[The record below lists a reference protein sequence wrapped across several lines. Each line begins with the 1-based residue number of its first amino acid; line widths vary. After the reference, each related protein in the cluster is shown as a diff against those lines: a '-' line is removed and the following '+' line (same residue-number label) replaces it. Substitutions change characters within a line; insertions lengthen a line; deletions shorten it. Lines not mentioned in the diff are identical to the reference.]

1 MTRVTSAAL
10 VARVIEVGESDLIA
24 TLITEQL
31 GTVSVSVRGGRRSS
45 RRVGGSLEPIHTVE
59 VDIEDRGGELMALRE
74 SRIVRARVKLAGSL
88 RALES
93 AGLAL
98 RWARHLFPPRVPEA
112 MGWRAL
118 VDLLD
123 ALDDD
128 DAHSGQ
134 ELARAGLRI
143 LAAAGYGL
151 DLERCVVCG
160 RRCPQGKAAAVDPSR
175 GGLVCRGCGG
185 AGTVLPAGVRRAARA
200 LVEGRTIDVTAN
212 DADAVVAVVH
222 DVMACHTGFERR

>member
-1 MTRVTSAAL
+1 L
-10 VARVIEVGESDLIA
+10 VARLVEVGESDLIA

-31 GTVSVSVRGGRRSS
+31 GKVSVSVRGGRKSS

-59 VDIEDRGGELMALRE
+59 VDMEDRGGELMALRE

-88 RALES
+88 RGLES

-112 MGWRAL
+112 IGWRAL

-128 DAHSGQ
+128 DARSGQ

-143 LAAAGYGL
+143 LAAAGYSL
-151 DLERCVVCG
+151 DLERCIVCG
-160 RRCPQGKAAAVDPSR
+160 RPCPEGKAAAVDPSR
-175 GGLVCRGCGG
+175 GGLVCRRCGG
-185 AGTVLPAGVRRAARA
+185 ARAALTAGARRAARA
-200 LVEGRTIDVTAN
+200 LVEGRTIDVTAS
-212 DADAVVAVVH
+212 DADAVVAVVQAA
-222 DVMACHTGFERR
+222 MASHAGFEER